1 MDQSHGLGT
10 WSERNE
16 EIFRT
21 NYPIHRACRDGDIDC
36 LVSLLSAGYVDF
48 FEEDDFYGWTPCHWA
63 SYFGKVIVIA
73 IFENSK
79 FVFCCPTNH
88 FLYLHSLHFQIQCKL
103 QQTISMQVQMH
114 PRIFTRS

>member
-79 FVFCCPTNH
+79 FV
-88 FLYLHSLHFQIQCKL
+88 
-103 QQTISMQVQMH
+103 
-114 PRIFTRS
+114 